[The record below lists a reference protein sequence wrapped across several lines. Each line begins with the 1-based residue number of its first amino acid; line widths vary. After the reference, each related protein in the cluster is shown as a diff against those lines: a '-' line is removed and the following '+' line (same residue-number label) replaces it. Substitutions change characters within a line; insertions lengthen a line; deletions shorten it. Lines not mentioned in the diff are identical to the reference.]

1 MAMIL
6 WNYTII
12 LKKGAIMKKYI
23 LISNQ
28 MLSLYRTKHAITN
41 RIQGFLVL

>member
-6 WNYTII
+6 GII
-12 LKKGAIMKKYI
+12 SKKEQLRKKLYI
-23 LISNQ
+23 KSNQ
-28 MLSLYRTKHAITN
+28 MLSLYRTKHGITN